1 MNMVFLDLE
10 ASGASTSFDCVLE
23 IYAKLVDDE
32 FNTLDEFHGR
42 SKLKEGVIPNLTA
55 VMEVCKIS
63 PDTLRNTNT
72 SNFQLILDAENK
84 FKSWGKAIYFGH
96 NAVNY
101 DFEVIRK
108 WLFKSLKKPYL
119 TNTNGNKQG
128 DVLNIIRS
136 AKLID
141 DKIIKTKISEK
152 GNPIFKLDTLIPRK
166 DSHGAKS
173 DTIACESL
181 GKLVYQKNKNLWNS
195 YLNTLS
201 RESAENFVKS
211 EKVFCS
217 HEWFY
222 GRLRSYAVSH
232 IGFHKVYRWGLAW
245 DLSLAPQ
252 DFFDLNDI
260 DLKKILSKPPKPVRT
275 IRTNKSIVLLKGEYA
290 LENEVY
296 KKIGIETLKSR
307 ADALQKNE
315 KFRNRILDIIE
326 ETALEKQNLKQD
338 KPNLMPEETI
348 YDGKFA
354 DKKDEKLM
362 EEFHK
367 ASWEEK
373 IKFIGKFNAD
383 KYNHFAAH
391 ICYEERED
399 LLQSSSK
406 SIYKMVKEDISRR
419 ILSDKNEN
427 WTTVGDF
434 MKQIDDARAKYE
446 NEPEKLKLLEE
457 YNDLVMDIQKKY
469 EAA

>member
-63 PDTLRNTNT
+63 PNTLRNTNT

-141 DKIIKTKISEK
+141 DKIIKTQISEK

-181 GKLVYQKNKNLWNS
+181 GKLVYQKNKNLS
-195 YLNTLS
+195 LI
-201 RESAENFVKS
+201 
-211 EKVFCS
+211 
-217 HEWFY
+217 
-222 GRLRSYAVSH
+222 H
-232 IGFHKVYRWGLAW
+232 I
-245 DLSLAPQ
+245 
-252 DFFDLNDI
+252 
-260 DLKKILSKPPKPVRT
+260 
-275 IRTNKSIVLLKGEYA
+275 
-290 LENEVY
+290 
-296 KKIGIETLKSR
+296 
-307 ADALQKNE
+307 
-315 KFRNRILDIIE
+315 
-326 ETALEKQNLKQD
+326 
-338 KPNLMPEETI
+338 
-348 YDGKFA
+348 
-354 DKKDEKLM
+354 
-362 EEFHK
+362 
-367 ASWEEK
+367 
-373 IKFIGKFNAD
+373 
-383 KYNHFAAH
+383 
-391 ICYEERED
+391 
-399 LLQSSSK
+399 
-406 SIYKMVKEDISRR
+406 
-419 ILSDKNEN
+419 
-427 WTTVGDF
+427 
-434 MKQIDDARAKYE
+434 
-446 NEPEKLKLLEE
+446 
-457 YNDLVMDIQKKY
+457 
-469 EAA
+469 